1 VTIIRLAVEDD
12 CPAIQVIANEPR
24 STVSYLGGFV
34 MMEPIKHVVKNSNM
48 LVAEQDGQIVGFSE
62 ALPSGRHCLKM
73 SLVAV
78 KPELR
83 QQRLGTSMYMGWQ
96 LIGNIQGRL
105 HQQDHIISNNPTMP
119 TLLPTIGFH
128 EAVRMRSKVRRH
140 HDLSFWYK
148 DITTNDSKRSL
159 ERIASDVKYKIE
171 ILDRWVDNRQQ
182 MIVLLN
188 SQMKEQTAN
197 RVVARA
203 AEAMEK
209 INHG

>member
-1 VTIIRLAVEDD
+1 VTTIRLAVEDD
-12 CPAIQVIANEPR
+12 CTAIQIIANEPR

-48 LVAEQDGQIVGFSE
+48 LVAEQDGEIVGFSE

-78 KPELR
+78 RPELR
-83 QQRLGTSMYMGWQ
+83 QQRLGTSLYLGWQ

-148 DITTNDSKRSL
+148 DITTSDSGTSFS
-159 ERIASDVKYKIE
+159 RIADGVKYKIDV
-171 ILDRWVDNRQQ
+171 LDRWHNNCQQ
-182 MIVLLN
+182 MVVSLN
-188 SQMKEQTAN
+188 GQAKEETVD